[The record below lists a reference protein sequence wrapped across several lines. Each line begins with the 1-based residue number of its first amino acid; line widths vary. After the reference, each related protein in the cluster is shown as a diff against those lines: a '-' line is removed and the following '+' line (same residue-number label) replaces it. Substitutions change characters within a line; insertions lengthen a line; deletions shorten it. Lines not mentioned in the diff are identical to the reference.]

1 MERIVEPVVD
11 NDGPLHVERHKIDL
25 ETAIECNKETVL
37 ELQELIVVSP
47 KPHNVI
53 VETYISP
60 KSDTEGVRLPPQR
73 VDNSDI
79 NSIFLKGAEIL

>member
-37 ELQELIVVSP
+37 ELQELIVDSP
-47 KPHNVI
+47 KPPI